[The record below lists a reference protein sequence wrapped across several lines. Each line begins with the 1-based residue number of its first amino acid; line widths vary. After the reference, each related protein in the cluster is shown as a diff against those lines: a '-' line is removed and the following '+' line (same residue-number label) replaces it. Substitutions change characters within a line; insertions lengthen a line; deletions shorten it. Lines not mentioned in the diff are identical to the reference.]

1 MKRQRRRGDIGR
13 IALWSGLSNLMLV
26 GVFLAAIN
34 WDRIERYVVDFG
46 KVRETTVVKSFDPLA
61 FARLARQDREL
72 GRRGVQSS
80 LKSSMP
86 LTEIDQSNAAAMAA
100 DDQGDGSDFAYDAP
114 LPASY
119 EGSVDGP
126 ETPGAAVAGTKIS
139 PIVRKDAKTGQLE
152 IGNFKPVTL
161 DGDATE
167 CLDMGYAM
175 LGDTGTSNDLLDVMT
190 ATDSITIAK
199 ICAKNGSV
207 VLSCRNQKITISPRH
222 SRPDDNCAPKA

>member
-1 MKRQRRRGDIGR
+1 MRRRRSDAWR
-13 IALWSGLSNLMLV
+13 IVLWSGISNLLFIGIFM
-26 GVFLAAIN
+26 AASN
-34 WDRIERYVVDFG
+34 WDRIAQYTAGLG

-80 LKSSMP
+80 LKESMP
-86 LTEIDQSNAAAMAA
+86 VTEARQSEVA
-100 DDQGDGSDFAYDAP
+100 DSAGTAEQPYEMPA
-114 LPASY
+114 PASY
-119 EGSVDGP
+119 DGPVDGP
-126 ETPGAAVAGTKIS
+126 ETPGAPSSTKIA
-139 PIVRKDAKTGQLE
+139 PIVRKDRATGQLE

-161 DGDATE
+161 DGDAAE

-175 LGDTGTSNDLLDVMT
+175 LGDSGTSNDLLDVMT

-207 VLSCRNQKITISPRH
+207 VLTCRNQKITISPRR